1 MYVIGEY
8 VMKVTR
14 KSPFT
19 GKVRTKELPITKF
32 DYELWQRGGLLIQH
46 AFPHLSADDREFILT
61 GISSSEWDTA
71 FNPSD

>member
-1 MYVIGEY
+1 
-8 VMKVTR
+8 MKITR

-32 DYELWQRGGLLIQH
+32 EYEFWQQGSLLIQH

>member
-8 VMKVTR
+8 VMKITR

-32 DYELWQRGGLLIQH
+32 DYKLRQRGGLLILH

>member
-1 MYVIGEY
+1 
-8 VMKVTR
+8 MKITR

-32 DYELWQRGGLLIQH
+32 DYKLWQRGGLLIQH

>member
-1 MYVIGEY
+1 M
-8 VMKVTR
+8 MKITR

-32 DYELWQRGGLLIQH
+32 EYELWQKGSLLIQH
-46 AFPHLSADDREFILT
+46 VFPHLSADDREFILT
-61 GISSSEWDTA
+61 GISSSEWNET

>member
-1 MYVIGEY
+1 
-8 VMKVTR
+8 MKITR

-32 DYELWQRGGLLIQH
+32 DYELWQRGGLLIQY